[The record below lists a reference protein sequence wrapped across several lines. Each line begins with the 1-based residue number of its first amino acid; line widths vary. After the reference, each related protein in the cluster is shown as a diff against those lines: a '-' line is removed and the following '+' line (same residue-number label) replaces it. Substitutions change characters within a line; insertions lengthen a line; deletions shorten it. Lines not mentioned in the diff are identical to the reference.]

1 MLCICSSYTSAR
13 TPVPRLAH
21 KRTLHWGVA
30 AARRPRASARL
41 CHRPAPRTWLR
52 LSDGDGH
59 NSDTAEGERK
69 PGGGCR
75 RRWERRG
82 RTGRGGAGRGLDA
95 RPPLR
100 RLGPPLRPPG
110 PRLPGATACAR
121 AVSAQPRRSAAGEE
135 EAARRGA
142 ARRGGR
148 RPRPAAAH
156 GSAGRRAAEAR
167 GRGPLALP
175 RRQLR
180 RTRDGALPGPSRGGG
195 GSGCVWGA
203 AAAGRALVACRGL
216 VAWPRGGAQKA
227 SRLGGPRSSCSSSS
241 PAAVRTGRD
250 ATPPPPAPGRPP
262 RVGRTKRPF
271 CPRPG
276 PGARPGAL
284 PRPLLSP
291 PAVPPLR
298 SQF

>member
-1 MLCICSSYTSAR
+1 MRSGRQC
-13 TPVPRLAH
+13 
-21 KRTLHWGVA
+21 A
-30 AARRPRASARL
+30 AA
-41 CHRPAPRTWLR
+41 
-52 LSDGDGH
+52 
-59 NSDTAEGERK
+59 AERSR
-69 PGGGCR
+69 GGG
-75 RRWERRG
+75 
-82 RTGRGGAGRGLDA
+82 
-95 RPPLR
+95 
-100 RLGPPLRPPG
+100 
-110 PRLPGATACAR
+110 
-121 AVSAQPRRSAAGEE
+121 S
-135 EAARRGA
+135 GA

-195 GSGCVWGA
+195 GSGCVWGAA

-291 PAVPPLR
+291 PLAPTLTPAVPPLR
-298 SQF
+298 SRF